1 MRKFLRTAAVLALV
15 VACPTAAAAQEA
27 PGWTSKVKQRKA
39 LFVMTTDGEQIEGKA
54 GPISRDG
61 LVVTTSAG
69 PRFVRYDGIFRAERK
84 DSAWSG
90 LVYGAA
96 LGFGVGMISWKTTDC
111 TGEFFVGLCE
121 GYASMAPMLFTPIGA
136 LLGWGIDAA
145 VSGRRTVFEA
155 SPSARVSVAVAPTR
169 AGVVITW

>member
-1 MRKFLRTAAVLALV
+1 MQKILRTAALLALV
-15 VACPTAAAAQEA
+15 VACPAAAAAQVA
-27 PGWTSKVKQRKA
+27 PGWTSKIKQRKA

-54 GPISRDG
+54 GPIAREG
-61 LVVTTSAG
+61 LVVTTSTG
-69 PRFVRYDGIFRAERK
+69 PRFVPYDAVFRAERK

-96 LGFGVGMISWKTTDC
+96 LGFGVGVVSWKTTDC
-111 TGEFFVGLCE
+111 SGEFFAGLCE
-121 GYASMAPMLFTPIGA
+121 GYASMAPVLFTPIGA

-155 SPSARVSVAVAPTR
+155 SPPVRLSLAVGPARAAVA
-169 AGVVITW
+169 ITW